1 MSLPRPDQ
9 FNVTAILLR
18 VLRASASDRIALTS
32 AGCAFYAMLALFP
45 GIFLLISL
53 FGIVF
58 DAAAVEPQLE
68 VLRELVPEDT
78 FEMIASRVHDL
89 VEAPRPRLEWSAILS
104 ASIAIW
110 SASAGTRATI
120 GALNMAHDVEESRP
134 FFRYHALAIGLTLG
148 ATLAAVIAI
157 AALVALPGI
166 LALFGLP
173 ALRALSLR
181 GLSLLTLL
189 LLIGLS
195 LLAVYRLGPASRRLP
210 IRRILPGVFL
220 ATLLWALG
228 SAAFS
233 LYVSDFATYDAMYG
247 PLGATVGLLMW
258 FYVSVYVVLLGAE
271 LNVALATQAGA
282 W

>member
-1 MSLPRPDQ
+1 MSQATLKR
-9 FNVTAILLR
+9 FGVTAILWR

-45 GIFLLISL
+45 GIFLLISIY
-53 FGIVF
+53 GMVF
-58 DAAAVEPQLE
+58 DAATVEPQLE

-78 FEMIASRVHDL
+78 FTLIADRVHDL
-89 VEAPRPRLEWSAILS
+89 IGAPRPRLEWGAILS
-104 ASIAIW
+104 GAIAIW

-120 GALNMAHDVEESRP
+120 GALNMAHHVEETRP
-134 FFRYHALAIGLTLG
+134 FLRYHALAIGLTLAG
-148 ATLAAVIAI
+148 TLAAAIAI

-166 LALFGLP
+166 LALIGLP
-173 ALRALSLR
+173 ILRALSLR

-189 LLIGLS
+189 LLIGSS
-195 LLAVYRLGPASRRLP
+195 LIAVYRLGPASRRLP
-210 IRRILPGVFL
+210 IKRILPGAVM

-233 LYVSDFATYDAMYG
+233 VYVADFATYDAMYG

-271 LNVALATQAGA
+271 LNVALASQAEA

>member
-1 MSLPRPDQ
+1 
-9 FNVTAILLR
+9 
-18 VLRASASDRIALTS
+18 
-32 AGCAFYAMLALFP
+32 
-45 GIFLLISL
+45 
-53 FGIVF
+53 
-58 DAAAVEPQLE
+58 
-68 VLRELVPEDT
+68 
-78 FEMIASRVHDL
+78 
-89 VEAPRPRLEWSAILS
+89 
-104 ASIAIW
+104 
-110 SASAGTRATI
+110 
-120 GALNMAHDVEESRP
+120 
-134 FFRYHALAIGLTLG
+134 
-148 ATLAAVIAI
+148 LAAVIAI

-166 LALFGLP
+166 FALIGLP
-173 ALRALSLR
+173 ALQALSLR

-210 IRRILPGVFL
+210 IRRILPGVFM

-233 LYVSDFATYDAMYG
+233 LYVADFATYDAMYG

>member
-1 MSLPRPDQ
+1 
-9 FNVTAILLR
+9 
-18 VLRASASDRIALTS
+18 
-32 AGCAFYAMLALFP
+32 
-45 GIFLLISL
+45 
-53 FGIVF
+53 
-58 DAAAVEPQLE
+58 VEPQLE
-68 VLRELVPEDT
+68 VLRELVPEET
-78 FEMIASRVHDL
+78 FEMIATRVHDL

-120 GALNMAHDVEESRP
+120 GALNMAHHVEETRP
-134 FFRYHALAIGLTLG
+134 FFRYHGLAIGLTLA

-181 GLSLLTLL
+181 GLSLL
-189 LLIGLS
+189 
-195 LLAVYRLGPASRRLP
+195 AVYRLGPASRRLP
-210 IRRILPGVFL
+210 LRRLLPGAL
-220 ATLLWALG
+220 MATLLWALG

-271 LNVALATQAGA
+271 LNVALATQAGV